1 MQYWIMG
8 PKVEGN
14 SSDKPLSVYL
24 IFSKLNNNIR
34 SLNQRETLEGLDN
47 FLLRKIL
54 VRANTDANVVIQ
66 SHSLRNPT
74 KGLLFL
80 TE

>member
-14 SSDKPLSVYL
+14 LSDKPLTVCF

-34 SLNQRETLEGLDN
+34 SLNQRETLWGLDN
-47 FLLRKIL
+47 FLSRKI
-54 VRANTDANVVIQ
+54 TDANVVVIQ
-66 SHSLRNPT
+66 SHSVRNK
-74 KGLLFL
+74 KGFVLFL
-80 TE
+80 AE